1 MSLAQRYAQMAQ
13 NLRSSLSPTTCHW
26 LDPEDV
32 NLIGEYP
39 IAAGGFANI
48 YGATYDGRKVI
59 LKSYRCYELFD
70 AARVVAVCCSHNM
83 CPVYL

>member
-1 MSLAQRYAQMAQ
+1 MSLAQRYARMAQ
-13 NLRSSLSPTTCHW
+13 NLRLSLSPTTFHW

-32 NLIGEYP
+32 NLISEYP

-48 YGATYDGRKVI
+48 YGVTYDGRKVI

-70 AARVVAVCCSHNM
+70 AARVVAVRCSHNM